1 MVQGQPSQRISK
13 VLFQQNK
20 PGVMMQQGKR
30 TARQNRE
37 TLSEKKKKNRVFAGA
52 GNMAQVVGRHKALS
66 SSPIPPKKKEMR

>member
-37 TLSEKKKKNRVFAGA
+37 TLSEKKKKTGFLLGP
-52 GNMAQVVGRHKALS
+52 GTWLK
-66 SSPIPPKKKEMR
+66 